1 MIRGI
6 YENST
11 IIGKISWLGNQL
23 MGLSPLKG
31 AMTSLYLAT
40 SPEVTQKDIREKYY
54 VPLAEPI
61 EPHSLAKSAE
71 LSEKLWTMSEKI
83 LRDKGFL

>member
-23 MGLSPLKG
+23 LAISPLKG

-40 SPEVTQKDIREKYY
+40 SPEIAQKDIRDKYY

-61 EPHSLAKSAE
+61 EPHNLAKSAE
-71 LSEKLWTMSEKI
+71 LSDKLWTMSENI